1 MFRYYKVP
9 VYALQDDLVSYDLLD
24 YLVVT
29 PHYLFAKELLTGYY
43 SIEILTNK
51 MVDGSKLKLAPGNTL
66 EIKKKIRD
74 VALFTL
80 KEEFVPKNLV
90 TESFL
95 DSYINNFDT
104 SKFNTIYKKINDR
117 KFKIL
122 ELLDETS
129 EKDKKIELEKE
140 LNNIIIKLAKIK

>member
-80 KEEFVPKNLV
+80 KEKFVPKNLV

-117 KFKIL
+117 KFKNTSCKIR
-122 ELLDETS
+122 EL
-129 EKDKKIELEKE
+129 K
-140 LNNIIIKLAKIK
+140 NIKRG

>member
-80 KEEFVPKNLV
+80 KEELVPKNLV

-95 DSYINNFDT
+95 DSYVNNFDT

-117 KFKIL
+117 KFKNTSCKIR
-122 ELLDETS
+122 EL
-129 EKDKKIELEKE
+129 K
-140 LNNIIIKLAKIK
+140 NIKRG

>member
-80 KEEFVPKNLV
+80 KEEFIPKNLV
-90 TESFL
+90 TEQVL
-95 DSYINNFDT
+95 DYYVDNFDN
-104 SKFNTIYKKINDR
+104 SKFNIVYKQIDDR
-117 KFKIL
+117 KFEKTSCKIR
-122 ELLDETS
+122 
-129 EKDKKIELEKE
+129 
-140 LNNIIIKLAKIK
+140 KLKNSKRG

>member
-74 VALFTL
+74 AALFTL

-104 SKFNTIYKKINDR
+104 SEFNTIYKKINDR
-117 KFKIL
+117 KFKNTSCKIR
-122 ELLDETS
+122 EL
-129 EKDKKIELEKE
+129 K
-140 LNNIIIKLAKIK
+140 NIKRG

>member
-9 VYALQDDLVSYDLLD
+9 VYELQEDLVSYNQLD
-24 YLVVT
+24 YIVVT
-29 PHYLFAKELLTGYY
+29 PYHLFAKELLTGYY

-117 KFKIL
+117 KFKNTSCKIR
-122 ELLDETS
+122 EL
-129 EKDKKIELEKE
+129 K
-140 LNNIIIKLAKIK
+140 NIKRG

>member
-117 KFKIL
+117 KFKNTSCKIR
-122 ELLDETS
+122 EL
-129 EKDKKIELEKE
+129 K
-140 LNNIIIKLAKIK
+140 NIKRG

>member
-95 DSYINNFDT
+95 DSYINNFDS
-104 SKFNTIYKKINDR
+104 SKFNTIYKKTNDR
-117 KFKIL
+117 KFKNTSCKIR
-122 ELLDETS
+122 EL
-129 EKDKKIELEKE
+129 K
-140 LNNIIIKLAKIK
+140 NIKRG

>member
-66 EIKKKIRD
+66 EIKKKIRY

-117 KFKIL
+117 KFKNTSCKIR
-122 ELLDETS
+122 EL
-129 EKDKKIELEKE
+129 K
-140 LNNIIIKLAKIK
+140 NIKRG

>member
-104 SKFNTIYKKINDR
+104 SKINTIYKKINDR
-117 KFKIL
+117 KFKNTSCKIR
-122 ELLDETS
+122 ELKNS
-129 EKDKKIELEKE
+129 KRG
-140 LNNIIIKLAKIK
+140 

>member
-117 KFKIL
+117 KFKITSCKIR
-122 ELLDETS
+122 ELKNS
-129 EKDKKIELEKE
+129 KRG
-140 LNNIIIKLAKIK
+140 

>member
-90 TESFL
+90 TGQFL
-95 DSYINNFDT
+95 DYYVDNFDN
-104 SKFNTIYKKINDR
+104 SKFNIVYKQIDDR
-117 KFKIL
+117 KFEKTSCKIR
-122 ELLDETS
+122 
-129 EKDKKIELEKE
+129 
-140 LNNIIIKLAKIK
+140 KLKNSKRG

>member
-90 TESFL
+90 TESFW
-95 DSYINNFDT
+95 
-104 SKFNTIYKKINDR
+104 
-117 KFKIL
+117 IL
-122 ELLDETS
+122 
-129 EKDKKIELEKE
+129 I
-140 LNNIIIKLAKIK
+140 

>member
-9 VYALQDDLVSYDLLD
+9 VYELQEDLVSYNQLD

-29 PHYLFAKELLTGYY
+29 PYHLFAKELLTGYY
-43 SIEILTNK
+43 SIEILTK
-51 MVDGSKLKLAPGNTL
+51 EMVDGSKLKLAPGNTL

-117 KFKIL
+117 KFKNTSCKIR
-122 ELLDETS
+122 EL
-129 EKDKKIELEKE
+129 K
-140 LNNIIIKLAKIK
+140 NIKRG

>member
-74 VALFTL
+74 AALFTL

-117 KFKIL
+117 KFKNTSCKIR
-122 ELLDETS
+122 EL
-129 EKDKKIELEKE
+129 K
-140 LNNIIIKLAKIK
+140 NIKRG